1 MSHRLYIKINFI
13 MTTVRSITIN
23 DKIQKTNQN
32 IINEVSK

>member
-1 MSHRLYIKINFI
+1 MSHRLYIIINFI